1 MVVAGDAGFPEF
13 PELFPAEDAVG
24 GAKVDGQI
32 LFHGP
37 VDVQGFF
44 KIFAGQGPSGGDHGK
59 PVGAGVLVGFGG
71 FHHFFFGEEAVFF
84 TAGMVAGRLGT
95 VFAVFSTAAAPGVD
109 DGAEIHMVSAEVLLD
124 PPGFFL
130 EFFQRLGQE
139 FLDFRVFWLQP
150 VTLHNPVR
158 QCTQSFSLQ

>member
-1 MVVAGDAGFPEF
+1 M
-13 PELFPAEDAVG
+13 G

-95 VFAVFSTAAAPGVD
+95 VFAVFPTTAAAAID
-109 DGAEIHMVSAEVLLD
+109 DGAEIDVIATEMAL
-124 PPGFFL
+124 
-130 EFFQRLGQE
+130 
-139 FLDFRVFWLQP
+139 
-150 VTLHNPVR
+150 
-158 QCTQSFSLQ
+158 